1 MEKLYGL
8 KILRKGS
15 EMWGECYVFSHS
27 IDKLVTISQCNSWR
41 VGSHDITNAPSVVR
55 YSSNYNTQKLTAE
68 QDCYEIVEV
77 PFVI

>member
-8 KILRKGS
+8 KILKKGS
-15 EMWGECYVFSHS
+15 EMWGACYVFSHS
-27 IDKLVTISQCNSWR
+27 IDKLVAISQCNSWT
-41 VGSHDITNAPSVVR
+41 VGTHDGHNASGVVR
-55 YSSNYNTQKLTAE
+55 YSSNYNSQKLTVE